1 MSTTEAKY
9 RQLKVPELKELL
21 TKKGLQVSG
30 KKEDLIARLLAAEDK
45 KPVETINQPSK
56 NSSNTNTN
64 RKSSIE
70 NIINKDPAEPATL
83 NTEVKEDNDLFDK
96 DLNLMSATDITTGI
110 DNDFDWDITLQK
122 DGEFDTLISPISP
135 SLSVTSIKDEKA
147 RTETTETTKGP
158 NDVTNIEAK
167 QSVETTT
174 GNPDAETLKTSSSSN
189 SDSIVKPSGFTCKKI
204 VFDNIT
210 TTTTSQTSSKSQTDL
225 AIELERRKKRA
236 ERFGVELSDADKKL
250 QRAARFGTTV
260 TNPLDAPLTAPRMQ
274 NRKPSIVE
282 DEEKLKKR
290 AERFGLDKAN
300 NTSNEEEKKRKRAER
315 FSLNAPSNS
324 SSIPDSKSSTNSV
337 PDINEEEKKKRRTER
352 FANDANT
359 IGEPASKKVKT

>member
-110 DNDFDWDITLQK
+110 DNDFDW
-122 DGEFDTLISPISP
+122 E
-135 SLSVTSIKDEKA
+135 
-147 RTETTETTKGP
+147 
-158 NDVTNIEAK
+158 
-167 QSVETTT
+167 
-174 GNPDAETLKTSSSSN
+174 
-189 SDSIVKPSGFTCKKI
+189 
-204 VFDNIT
+204 
-210 TTTTSQTSSKSQTDL
+210 
-225 AIELERRKKRA
+225 
-236 ERFGVELSDADKKL
+236 
-250 QRAARFGTTV
+250 
-260 TNPLDAPLTAPRMQ
+260 
-274 NRKPSIVE
+274 
-282 DEEKLKKR
+282 
-290 AERFGLDKAN
+290 
-300 NTSNEEEKKRKRAER
+300 
-315 FSLNAPSNS
+315 
-324 SSIPDSKSSTNSV
+324 
-337 PDINEEEKKKRRTER
+337 
-352 FANDANT
+352 
-359 IGEPASKKVKT
+359 

>member
-1 MSTTEAKY
+1 MSTVEAKY
-9 RQLKVPELKELL
+9 RQLKVSELKEILA
-21 TKKGLQVSG
+21 KKGLQVSG
-30 KKEDLIARLLAAEDK
+30 KKEDLVARLLAAEDK
-45 KPVETINQPSK
+45 KPVETITQPSK
-56 NSSNTNTN
+56 NSSNANAT

-70 NIINKDPAEPATL
+70 NIINKDPAEPTAL
-83 NTEVKEDNDLFDK
+83 NTEIKEDNDLFDK

-135 SLSVTSIKDEKA
+135 SLSVTSNKDEKA
-147 RTETTETTKGP
+147 RTEMIDATKGS
-158 NDVTNIEAK
+158 NDITNIEAK

-174 GNPDAETLKTSSSSN
+174 RNPEAEALKTSSSSN

-204 VFDNIT
+204 VFDNT
-210 TTTTSQTSSKSQTDL
+210 PTTTTSQTSSKSQTDL
-225 AIELERRKKRA
+225 ATELERRKKRA

-260 TNPLDAPLTAPRMQ
+260 SNPLDAPLTAPRMQ
-274 NRKPSIVE
+274 NRKPSVVE

-300 NTSNEEEKKRKRAER
+300 NTTNEEEKKRKRAER
-315 FSLNAPSNS
+315 FSLNTPSNS
-324 SSIPDSKSSTNSV
+324 SSIPSKSSTNSV
-337 PDINEEEKKKRRTER
+337 SDINEEEKKKRRTER
-352 FANDANT
+352 FAINT
-359 IGEPASKKVKT
+359 NGEPANKKVKT